1 MLEFVKYPPPSPDQI
16 DPPMCSVTYPKCC
29 GWIAEGEV
37 WALPFCRAHGEE
49 AAQAAKIEVH
59 EDAGRE
65 LGALLTNTDGE
76 RFVQNPL
83 LRKALGKIEIP
94 GGDDTSGEH
103 EEAIAAAYA
112 PDDSLLDSE
121 TLAFDYADEDRT
133 LIPYDW
139 WCEARELVVKW
150 MREAHEAG
158 QSPLLDALE
167 PIRERAS
174 VQQVLAARDLERRWA
189 APRRAEREERRRRE
203 AGSLPA
209 G

>member
-1 MLEFVKYPPPSPDQI
+1 
-16 DPPMCSVTYPKCC
+16 MCSVTYPERC

-37 WALPFCRAHGEE
+37 WALPFCKAHGLE
-49 AAQAAKIEVH
+49 AAQAARMEVH
-59 EDAGRE
+59 DEAERE
-65 LGALLTNTDGE
+65 LGALLANFDGG
-76 RFVQNPL
+76 RLVRNPL
-83 LRKALGKIEIP
+83 LREALGKLEIP
-94 GGDDTSGEH
+94 DDGDTYGEH
-103 EEAIAAAYA
+103 EEAIVAAYA
-112 PDDSLLDSE
+112 PDDSLLDPD

-150 MREAHEAG
+150 MREAHEVG

-189 APRRAEREERRRRE
+189 APRRAELEERRRRG
-203 AGSLPA
+203 AGDRPA
-209 G
+209 E